1 MSEMKR
7 STTLLILLIL
17 LPLASV
23 KCASDRPVYQ
33 YTYYVSREG
42 YINVSVTFIAK
53 NEGYSWLLVP
63 RYEPWN
69 LTVTHGEIREVENK
83 PVTIFYNNYSF
94 YYSGTPATFELSF
107 SYRFGALIVE
117 PNGAFFSTQITVSP
131 SSTGSVLVVMPEDFK
146 AKGSEPWWSKKWAEA
161 GYTYYKYDLPRNGRI
176 LISFEVESNGDLVE
190 IEGDG
195 ITIHT
200 PRRYIDVAEN
210 LTDIYDVIKSRI
222 IETTATNIEH
232 IHVYF
237 YVPKDMDEIL
247 ELGYTPFSMVS
258 NKLGDVY
265 INLITVRMISGAS
278 EQAMLHEIIHH
289 YLWKAGIDV
298 NLLWVHEGLANY
310 LSTEFLKDLGYPA
323 ENLTYE
329 DLNEVPQTTRG
340 KYGFLQDWRPGDR
353 VLNIGLY
360 YAASLYIIKTIGD
373 QYGGLRFYS
382 KLFKLIVDD
391 KATISSTGQFVDYLS
406 KAAGSDLTP
415 MFKSWG
421 FSVERPGVQ
430 VEKERD
436 YLLYVIAG
444 LIVVLVVV
452 LAREVLKPSYYAE
465 EEYYYIV

>member
-1 MSEMKR
+1 MKR

-17 LPLASV
+17 LPFTSV
-23 KCASDRPVYQ
+23 KCASGKPTYQ
-33 YTYYVSREG
+33 YTYFVSREG
-42 YINVSVTFIAK
+42 YINVSITFTAE

-69 LTVTHGEIREVENK
+69 LIISQGEIRKVENE
-83 PVTIFYNNYSF
+83 PITIFYNNYSF
-94 YYSGTPATFELSF
+94 YYSGNPVTFELSF

-117 PNGAFFSTQITVSP
+117 PNGAFFSTWIAVSP
-131 SSTGSVLVVMPEDFK
+131 SSSGSVIVIMPEDFK
-146 AKGSEPWWSKKWAEA
+146 AKGSEPRWEKKWAEA
-161 GYTYYKYDLPRNGRI
+161 GYIYYKYGLPPNGRI
-176 LISFEVESNGDLVE
+176 LISFEVEGRGDFIE
-190 IEGDG
+190 INGDG

-200 PRRYIDVAEN
+200 PKRYTDVASN
-210 LTDIYDVIKSRI
+210 LTQIYDRVRSQIIK
-222 IETTATNIEH
+222 TTATSIEH

-237 YVPKDMDEIL
+237 YVPKDMNEIL
-247 ELGYTPFSMVS
+247 ELGYTPFSNVN
-258 NKLGDVY
+258 NKLGNVY

-310 LSTEFLKDLGYPA
+310 LSTEFLKNRGYPV

-329 DLNEVPQTTRG
+329 DLEKVPQTTGG

-373 QYGGLRFYS
+373 QYGGLQLYS
-382 KLFKLIVDD
+382 KLFKLIVDS
-391 KATISSTGQFVDYLS
+391 KTTISSTGQFVDYLS
-406 KAAGSDLTP
+406 KAAGRDLSP
-415 MFKSWG
+415 MFESWG
-421 FSVERPGVQ
+421 FTMEKPGVQ
-430 VEKERD
+430 IEKEKN

-444 LIVVLVVV
+444 LIIILLIV
-452 LAREVLKPSYYAE
+452 LAKEVLKPSYYAS